1 MIKGI
6 TGGRGI
12 VVDGGATALPY
23 VNQNSSDSF
32 SGLLRIWGSDLQYYQ
47 NGSWTTLPTSYA
59 TVGLDGSS
67 DLAIKWV
74 QDKMAHEQS
83 ERASREYMKRRA
95 KEIPA
100 LQKALESIERAE
112 ANRDQEVKEAIANF
126 HILDKIAGDTV
137 NDAGMNDSMPM
148 SAP

>member
-1 MIKGI
+1 MIKGL

-12 VVDGGATALPY
+12 VVDGGGTALPY

-47 NGSWTTLPTSYA
+47 NGVWTTLPTSYA

-67 DLAIKWV
+67 DHAIKWV
-74 QDKMAHEQS
+74 QDKMAYEQS
-83 ERASREYMKRRA
+83 ERASRDYMKRRA

-100 LQKALESIERAE
+100 LAKALEAIERAE

-126 HILDKIAGDTV
+126 HILDKIAGEPV
-137 NDAGMNDSMPM
+137 NDAGMEMPM